1 MNKFNLKAYTDLFN
15 GTVFGFSDKSAEAR
29 AEVDN
34 QVIVHA
40 GAQVLGNAD
49 VNLVAEKGFSP
60 ILVGNALSQSLL
72 EAATASK
79 DITRNEIDRSSSA
92 VTVNGRVETGIKR
105 NQVLVI
111 KEELLNNGT
120 IPYPI
125 QLDAAL
131 TTDDLEN
138 PSPTVKLVDVGA
150 GFAKQIDALRSLKA
164 EYANDAGA
172 VTGFNARID
181 ALFRQAADIGLVNNS
196 VNPATIRSNYF
207 TPFIVVP
214 EIVAGIGSIYVFGEN
229 FNGSGTLISPVDANI
244 SITNYSPYSLQ
255 LLGLTVPFRDGG
267 KVLFNTGGTDFIEVK
282 TTSDINS
289 RNKSKSGATFGTIT
303 TGGTSA
309 ADPTI
314 TVENKWS
321 SPGTAG
327 VNGFVTGLSQIP
339 EPDINVLGDINNTGG
354 KVTLITGGSVIVN
367 GNLSAKTIEIKAG
380 RDFVLNS
387 DGFFSSGGDPK
398 GQWAAEYKAM
408 QSRFFNAPAKNAT
421 NIDLSNAAN
430 APAFVTATYMTPKTG
445 GTILAGNNAYIN
457 AQYLNINGTIQSG
470 RDENNVIIDA
480 SQQTRID
487 NFKNRYV
494 PGGNKYLTLSTVA
507 QSGIKVL
514 YNAESNRI
522 EVTDTVVRGGYMQL
536 MGRMFSTG
544 NGTLKAMDGFGNIT
558 IDNQTTY
565 DLEVRKL
572 DTGGEGIEGKIV
584 IIDTSTAKSSPST
597 VSIASLNAG
606 SDKVYFASNPSL
618 STGEEIVINQTAGGL
633 TSGTHYFVI
642 EGAKEGSQ
650 YWVKLATSLSDALAS
665 KALDIGDATGGS
677 LLGNYK
683 PLKTVYTRVGN
694 NVTKKSFYEEFNAAG
709 NVIEVSPT
717 TTTTTGR
724 VAPSFDTTSG
734 MRYVWKTGQGILSQ
748 ITKEYVTSSFWGMD
762 SWSPDPGQSPDRV
775 ESRVL
780 SNTPLI
786 EGEYLMMY
794 NDQVTKSFTFF
805 GKTFTFSEPSFG
817 LPNNNQ
823 VFAYGYKN
831 LTLSETRVDHYTF
844 ETSSGWGP
852 FKTTYLHDVSV
863 YDRNTKD
870 YHTFS
875 VKADFAASVQF
886 IGSDAGTIDV
896 QSVGSIII
904 SNAVNNPKGVT
915 SFRSTAGSIDAQ
927 GFGSVNGN
935 TIQFNAAKG
944 IGVNSVIRTDLLGAS
959 STMEAVTTTG
969 PINIQE
975 IAGTLTYTNIT
986 TGIDNKNLNSDV
998 TITAENSLV
1007 PVNTSALIRGRK
1019 LILTATTGSIGAGP
1033 ELPALIETDDVRLGG
1048 LLAYAAQNVAFQQDT
1063 GNLRVDSVVASAG
1076 DAWLLLGDGG
1086 FIDNN
1091 KTETYDTRTK
1101 DELLAVW
1108 TAARLT
1114 GSAANESLADNIA
1127 GYDTLKTRQYFNAYT
1142 NVRLSYTTKTAS
1154 TVNTAT
1160 DTVSFAANHG
1170 YANGDAVVY
1179 EQTEIDNFTI
1189 TAIDSVADTI
1199 TFASDP
1205 GIENGTMVTFN
1216 RLSGTTQADGLTVG
1230 MRYFAF
1236 RVSGSTTAYKLA
1248 TSLMDANSDNGI
1260 DITSTGAGSS
1270 FEVAVSKD
1278 SIGGLVSGSTY
1289 YVIVINDSDIK
1300 LSPAT
1305 TSMKTEFDINSV
1317 DGYVFNTQTTGGVDL
1332 VANTLDFA
1340 SAHGFATGDAVVYQ
1354 QTSAGK
1360 DSIGGLTSGATYY
1373 VIKISDTR
1381 IKLAAS
1387 MMDAYAAT
1395 PVVIDLSS
1403 VGTGAVDTFTSA
1415 REVMDLT
1422 SDAAGSVNTFKTQDF
1437 VGGKPKYLWDS
1448 GQATYN
1454 PDYQYRLLVGI
1465 TGMDIN
1471 NDTLSYGK
1479 YSVSGLTGN
1488 TITTTMAH
1496 GLTTGDRVVYQ
1507 PASGTTAISG
1517 LTPGS
1522 TYFAIVIGSSEFQ
1535 LASSATNA
1543 NSGTAITLS
1552 GSLTGNHSFVD
1563 PSQTHGYVTGDTVTY
1578 QSLAIPANALGGL
1591 TNGGSYTVEVVDAN
1605 TIKFKAS
1612 GVVVD
1617 LTGTF
1622 AGSHQLV
1629 NDINQY
1635 TKLKSRFQM
1644 SEAELGFSIGGGLL
1658 SATRTTSG
1666 TEVRIESAN
1675 VRAGGKI
1682 TVLAEGTGGFIGR
1695 DSTPVTAFLPGMV
1708 GIKTIDPGTN
1718 TLTMAV
1724 VARAAGAPVQG
1735 SVSPINDVLSPA
1747 NHGILDGTVFVY
1759 RAMAGAPAIPGL
1771 VDGTTY
1777 YVINANGQTLQLSET
1792 LNGSVVDINGTIDT
1806 VNYPGNYAL
1815 TIPAG
1820 TNIDSLTEDQKVAL
1834 AAAEAGDVAM
1844 TYQVVSGVLGVM
1856 FTVYQRDD
1864 FDIQAVSNV
1873 ITHSTFQ
1880 TFLGSEETINLEQ
1893 ATSGGPMII
1902 KVAKSILVAGTELV
1916 TIAAPTMI
1924 LEAKAGTLGTT
1935 AAPLLTDLTSDV
1947 TADSFVGSSKIAT
1960 ILADPNSQGD
1970 SRSIAAAKF
1979 TYDRRFSP
1987 LVISVINSDG
1997 TISFAKNNPDGT
2009 TSTAD
2014 HGFINGDMVTYEFLP
2029 GTLRPLGGVVGA
2041 KKYRVRV
2048 IDSKK
2053 IMLEAA
2059 NTLGVYS
2066 DNKVT
2071 GTIPANT
2078 GHVIMPVD
2086 GVGSI
2091 TARSSGDMNLNEVNG
2106 NMWIGAT
2113 NSTTGVIRLKAVADD
2128 AGILDAIPDTQNAYW
2143 NIYGKEIRLTAD
2155 YIGTN
2160 SNRLDYEQ
2168 AASPLPTFYA
2178 LSKYDQY
2185 VRFAVSPISAG
2196 SGGVPSTIC
2205 YLTDVKSMFGNVDYT
2220 SDSEVNVKKVEA
2232 TAGLVRI
2239 NAQFAIKDDNNSAA
2253 DITALKGVDLTSVK
2267 GGIGEN
2273 GAIEMEVGTTGTVL
2287 ANALRT
2293 VWLTELTED
2302 MNIDRITS
2310 TIGTARLMADQ
2321 SILDWFDDTTVD
2333 VEAVTLDFKA
2343 LTGTIGASRNYLE
2356 VDSSYRGTVGE
2367 VLTQSYLGTY
2377 MDESV
2382 SDMNLRNVTSLTD
2395 VVFLTAA
2402 GSIIDIKNDTTI
2414 KVQGYG
2420 INLIARAGSIG
2431 ETRNDVETDLQ
2442 VLTQLTAKAS
2452 ANVYLKEMIGA
2463 MRVVTIEGTQG
2474 IVRLSVNET
2483 STSGEDYLMEPGDSV
2498 VAGVDILIVA
2508 ADNLFVPE
2516 GASMTAGKSITLT
2529 ADNPDADDA
2538 GSIITVSGTFTSPA
2552 NSVYGYM
2559 QRDTLVATNDASFVL
2574 ANSKMTRTLRA
2585 GNIVTVFNLF
2595 TLEHAILTGGVGN
2608 NTFDIGGWT
2617 GTSVIDGV
2625 DGTDTIIATTN
2636 ANFVIA
2642 NDKLQRTGCGDAL
2655 LSNIEYGAFRG
2666 GIDNNTFDVTKWTLP
2681 GEVHGDLG
2689 IDVINAANDV
2699 NFGLGNTYLKR
2710 TGMSDLLLS
2719 GLETGNMTGGRRDN
2733 TFTVTDWTGGGLI
2746 DGGEGTDTLI
2756 AVNDTDFLLSDLI
2769 LTRGAGK
2776 VSLGTLALT
2785 NVDDARLTGG
2795 KSANKF
2801 TVSDWTGTG
2810 ALAGLVTDLGGTTVI
2825 DSLVAATDSDFTLS
2839 SSMLKR
2845 SGGRGDIT
2853 LFKLTSAALTGG
2865 TKNNKFDV
2873 SGWAGTLALAGGTGS
2888 DTVVWE
2894 GKGNVVLGN
2903 TLLTTT
2909 AIKGTMAA
2917 IGFAEITGDSSS
2929 ATYDLNGWTGKATIE
2944 AGTGT
2949 DTLMVRAISTNASL
2963 TDTALTV
2970 GTAQIGTLKDFENAI
2985 LYGTSASQTFNVAGW
3000 TNTGSI
3006 FGVGGTDTLLDTGSG
3021 AFLMQGTT
3029 YTAPSKAVW
3038 TLDKVGVNLTGSNSR
3053 DSFAIRTWTGGAV
3066 AFNGVSGH
3074 DSLLVEANANITITP
3089 TLLTIG
3095 TLKSTI
3101 NSTSIDS
3108 LTLIGGAS
3116 ANTFTLTGWNK
3127 KASIDGGAGKDVLVY
3142 AGDTDF
3148 LLTANQLV
3156 VGKGASSVNSS
3167 PTGSIA
3173 FTLAKMETLT
3183 LTGGASA
3190 NVFTMSGFAGT

>member
-1 MNKFNLKAYTDLFN
+1 M
-15 GTVFGFSDKSAEAR
+15 
-29 AEVDN
+29 
-34 QVIVHA
+34 
-40 GAQVLGNAD
+40 
-49 VNLVAEKGFSP
+49 
-60 ILVGNALSQSLL
+60 
-72 EAATASK
+72 
-79 DITRNEIDRSSSA
+79 
-92 VTVNGRVETGIKR
+92 
-105 NQVLVI
+105 
-111 KEELLNNGT
+111 
-120 IPYPI
+120 
-125 QLDAAL
+125 
-131 TTDDLEN
+131 
-138 PSPTVKLVDVGA
+138 
-150 GFAKQIDALRSLKA
+150 
-164 EYANDAGA
+164 
-172 VTGFNARID
+172 
-181 ALFRQAADIGLVNNS
+181 
-196 VNPATIRSNYF
+196 
-207 TPFIVVP
+207 
-214 EIVAGIGSIYVFGEN
+214 
-229 FNGSGTLISPVDANI
+229 
-244 SITNYSPYSLQ
+244 
-255 LLGLTVPFRDGG
+255 
-267 KVLFNTGGTDFIEVK
+267 
-282 TTSDINS
+282 
-289 RNKSKSGATFGTIT
+289 
-303 TGGTSA
+303 
-309 ADPTI
+309 
-314 TVENKWS
+314 
-321 SPGTAG
+321 
-327 VNGFVTGLSQIP
+327 
-339 EPDINVLGDINNTGG
+339 
-354 KVTLITGGSVIVN
+354 
-367 GNLSAKTIEIKAG
+367 
-380 RDFVLNS
+380 
-387 DGFFSSGGDPK
+387 
-398 GQWAAEYKAM
+398 
-408 QSRFFNAPAKNAT
+408 
-421 NIDLSNAAN
+421 
-430 APAFVTATYMTPKTG
+430 
-445 GTILAGNNAYIN
+445 
-457 AQYLNINGTIQSG
+457 
-470 RDENNVIIDA
+470 
-480 SQQTRID
+480 
-487 NFKNRYV
+487 
-494 PGGNKYLTLSTVA
+494 
-507 QSGIKVL
+507 
-514 YNAESNRI
+514 
-522 EVTDTVVRGGYMQL
+522 
-536 MGRMFSTG
+536 
-544 NGTLKAMDGFGNIT
+544 
-558 IDNQTTY
+558 
-565 DLEVRKL
+565 
-572 DTGGEGIEGKIV
+572 
-584 IIDTSTAKSSPST
+584 
-597 VSIASLNAG
+597 
-606 SDKVYFASNPSL
+606 
-618 STGEEIVINQTAGGL
+618 
-633 TSGTHYFVI
+633 
-642 EGAKEGSQ
+642 
-650 YWVKLATSLSDALAS
+650 
-665 KALDIGDATGGS
+665 
-677 LLGNYK
+677 
-683 PLKTVYTRVGN
+683 
-694 NVTKKSFYEEFNAAG
+694 
-709 NVIEVSPT
+709 
-717 TTTTTGR
+717 
-724 VAPSFDTTSG
+724 
-734 MRYVWKTGQGILSQ
+734 
-748 ITKEYVTSSFWGMD
+748 
-762 SWSPDPGQSPDRV
+762 
-775 ESRVL
+775 
-780 SNTPLI
+780 
-786 EGEYLMMY
+786 
-794 NDQVTKSFTFF
+794 
-805 GKTFTFSEPSFG
+805 
-817 LPNNNQ
+817 
-823 VFAYGYKN
+823 
-831 LTLSETRVDHYTF
+831 
-844 ETSSGWGP
+844 
-852 FKTTYLHDVSV
+852 
-863 YDRNTKD
+863 
-870 YHTFS
+870 
-875 VKADFAASVQF
+875 
-886 IGSDAGTIDV
+886 
-896 QSVGSIII
+896 
-904 SNAVNNPKGVT
+904 
-915 SFRSTAGSIDAQ
+915 
-927 GFGSVNGN
+927 
-935 TIQFNAAKG
+935 
-944 IGVNSVIRTDLLGAS
+944 
-959 STMEAVTTTG
+959 
-969 PINIQE
+969 
-975 IAGTLTYTNIT
+975 
-986 TGIDNKNLNSDV
+986 
-998 TITAENSLV
+998 V
-1007 PVNTSALIRGRK
+1007 PVNTSSLIRGRK

-1033 ELPALIETDDVRLGG
+1033 ALPALIETDDVRLGG
-1048 LLAYAAQNVAFQQDT
+1048 LLAYAAQSAAFQQDT

-1142 NVRLSYTTKTAS
+1142 NVRLSYTTNTAS

-1179 EQTEIDNFTI
+1179 EQTAIDQATI

-1205 GIENGTMVTFN
+1205 GIKNGAMVTFN
-1216 RLSGTTQADGLTVG
+1216 RLSGTTQVDGLTVG

-1236 RVSGSTTAYKLA
+1236 RVMGSTTTYKLA
-1248 TSLMDANSDNGI
+1248 TSIMDANSDNGI
-1260 DITSTGAGSS
+1260 DITSTGAGST
-1270 FEVAVSKD
+1270 FELAVSKD

-1289 YVIVINDSDIK
+1289 YVIAINDSDIK
-1300 LSPAT
+1300 LSPAPT
-1305 TSMKTEFDINSV
+1305 AMKTEFDINSL
-1317 DGYVFNTQTTGGVDL
+1317 DGYVFYTHTTSGADL
-1332 VANTLDFA
+1332 SANTLDFA

-1354 QTSAGK
+1354 QTAVGK
-1360 DSIGGLTSGATYY
+1360 DSIGGLASGKTYY

-1387 MMDAYAAT
+1387 MMDAYAST
-1395 PVVIDLSS
+1395 PVVIDLLS
-1403 VGTGAVDTFTSA
+1403 VGTDAVDTFTSA

-1448 GQATYN
+1448 GQSTYN

-1465 TGMDIN
+1465 TGMDSN

-1479 YSVSGLTGN
+1479 YTVSSLNGN
-1488 TITTTMAH
+1488 TITSSVAH
-1496 GLTTGDRVVYQ
+1496 GLANGDRVVYR
-1507 PASGTTAISG
+1507 PAPGTAAISG
-1517 LTPGS
+1517 LTAGA

-1543 NSGTAITLS
+1543 NSGIAITLS
-1552 GSLTGNHSFVD
+1552 GSLTGTHAFVD

-1578 QSLAIPANALGGL
+1578 QSLAIPASALGGL
-1591 TNGGSYTVEVVDAN
+1591 TNGATYTVEVVDAN
-1605 TIKFKAS
+1605 TIKLKAS
-1612 GVVVD
+1612 GVVAD
-1617 LTGTF
+1617 LTGTL

-1635 TKLKSRFQM
+1635 NKLKSRFSF

-1658 SATRTTSG
+1658 TATRTTSG
-1666 TEVRIESAN
+1666 TETRIESAN
-1675 VRAGGKI
+1675 VRAGAKI
-1682 TVLAEGTGGFIGR
+1682 TLLAEGTGGFIGR

-1724 VARAAGAPVQG
+1724 VGRTTGAPVQG
-1735 SVSPINDVLSPA
+1735 SVSPINDVLSPVDHLIA
-1747 NHGILDGTVFVY
+1747 NGTAFVY
-1759 RAMAGAPAIPGL
+1759 RAMAGATAIPGL
-1771 VDGTTY
+1771 VDGMTY

-1815 TIPAG
+1815 TVPAG
-1820 TNIDSLTEDQKVAL
+1820 TNVDSLTDDQKVAL

-1844 TYQVVSGVLGVM
+1844 TYQIVGGVLGVM

-1916 TIAAPTMI
+1916 TIAAPTMV

-1947 TADSFVGSSKIAT
+1947 TTDSFVGSSKIPT
-1960 ILADPNSQGD
+1960 ILGDPNSQGD
-1970 SRSIAAAKF
+1970 SRSLAAAKF

-1987 LVISVINSDG
+1987 LVISTINSDG
-1997 TISFAKNNPDGT
+1997 SISFAKNNPDGT
-2009 TSTAD
+2009 ISAAD
-2014 HGFINGDMVTYEFLP
+2014 HGFVNGDMVTYEFLP
-2029 GTLRPLGGVVGA
+2029 GTLRPLGGVIGA

-2113 NSTTGVIRLKAVADD
+2113 NSTTGVIRLKALADD
-2128 AGILDAIPDTQNAYW
+2128 AGILDAIPDAQNAYW

-2185 VRFAVSPISAG
+2185 VRFAVSPINAG

-2239 NAQFAIKDDNNSAA
+2239 NAQYAIKDDNTNAA

-2287 ANALRT
+2287 ASALRT

-2321 SILDWFDDTTVD
+2321 SILDWFDDTTAD

-2420 INLIARAGSIG
+2420 INLISRAGSIG

-2483 STSGEDYLMEPGDSV
+2483 STSGEDFLMEPGDSV

-2666 GIDNNTFDVTKWTLP
+2666 GIDINTFDVTKWTLP

-2689 IDVINAANDV
+2689 IDVINASNDAN
-2699 NFGLGNTYLKR
+2699 FSLGNTYLKR
-2710 TGMSDLLLS
+2710 SGLSDLLLS

-2733 TFTVTDWTGGGLI
+2733 SFTVTDWTGGGLI

-2785 NVDDARLTGG
+2785 NMDDAHLTGG

-2825 DSLVAATDSDFTLS
+2825 DSLVATTDSDFTLS
-2839 SSMLKR
+2839 SSMLQR
-2845 SGGRGDIT
+2845 SGGRGDMT
-2853 LFKLTSAALTGG
+2853 LFKLTSATLTGG
-2865 TKNNKFDV
+2865 TKNNRFDV

-2903 TLLTTT
+2903 ALLTTT

-3038 TLDKVGVNLTGSNSR
+3038 TLDKVGVNVTGSNAR

-3066 AFNGVSGH
+3066 AFNGVNGQ

-3095 TLKSTI
+3095 SIKSTI

-3173 FTLAKMETLT
+3173 FTLANTETLT

-3190 NVFTMSGFAGT
+3190 NVFTMSGFAGTVNVDGGAGSDVYYLYLTAADALTVVLKDMGKGRTDKDSLFAYAATAVPTHSTSSKRITFMMSRLDYLNIETIQVLRGSM